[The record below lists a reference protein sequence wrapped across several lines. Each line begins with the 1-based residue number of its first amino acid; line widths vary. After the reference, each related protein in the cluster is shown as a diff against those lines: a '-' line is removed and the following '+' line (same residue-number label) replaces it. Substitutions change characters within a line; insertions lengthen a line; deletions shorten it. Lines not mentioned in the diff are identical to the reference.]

1 MAKSIAII
9 GDSESIKGFGAV
21 GMDLFLCETD
31 SRSIF
36 HIQHSGLLFSE
47 QLPKDQV

>member
-21 GMDLFLCETD
+21 GMDLFLCD
-31 SRSIF
+31 DPLNAP
-36 HIQHSGLLFSE
+36 QLLRQITEDDF
-47 QLPKDQV
+47 